1 MVNGIVSAEN
11 KRDPANAL
19 IIPTESYTRCYNLHN
34 IFITIPIINYVNFFK
49 SKLNKQQN
57 WGELFASSF
66 PLKNHIYDI
75 ISCSFTHK
83 YPLR

>member
-34 IFITIPIINYVNFFK
+34 IFITIPIINYVNFFQIK
-49 SKLNKQQN
+49 TK
-57 WGELFASSF
+57 
-66 PLKNHIYDI
+66 
-75 ISCSFTHK
+75 
-83 YPLR
+83 